1 MLTHLSLFSGVGG
14 IDLAAE
20 WAGFT
25 TVGQCEWADYPTAVL
40 ERHWPDVPRWRD
52 IRTLTKEDFS
62 ARTGLETVKLVS
74 GGFPCQPFSVAG
86 KREGE
91 DDDRYLWPEM
101 LRVIRELRPDYVLGE
116 NVVGILSI
124 AGRQVCEDLERE
136 GYDVAVFDYEAAAV
150 GAPHRRARV
159 FFVGH
164 RRDVEDA
171 RRTLRQGESVR
182 AEPETANGRRIA
194 AHAERSGEQST
205 SLGHTEHDGY
215 VAGTITGQT
224 DGNARTGKERSESAV
239 EPAGA
244 SRPDDTENVADT
256 DGRTGDAR
264 NVTESRETEQ
274 SESRTNSAGK
284 WRNVADTNGSR
295 LQKARTELETA
306 RTERDGEG
314 DVANTNVER
323 RQEIGDEAGNTEER
337 QGAWKPVTTNGASDT
352 ERQPQ
357 SGLGRVTDGLPA
369 GLDAHRWPAM
379 LGQEQHGWE
388 PPRVSVGA
396 KDRANRLKCLGN
408 SVVPQQVYPILRAI
422 ATVELEQEESL
433 CNQN

>member
-136 GYDVAVFDYEAAAV
+136 GYDVAVFDYEAASV

-164 RRDVEDA
+164 RRDVENA
-171 RRTLRQGESVR
+171 RCALRQGGVVEREDESEAR
-182 AEPETANGRRIA
+182 RRNADLDKRSSGSCEPLADANGRA
-194 AHAERSGEQST
+194 
-205 SLGHTEHDGY
+205 
-215 VAGTITGQT
+215 
-224 DGNARTGKERSESAV
+224 
-239 EPAGA
+239 
-244 SRPDDTENVADT
+244 
-256 DGRTGDAR
+256 GDAR

-379 LGQEQHGWE
+379 LGQEQHDWE

>member
-20 WAGFT
+20 WAGFV

-52 IRTLTKEDFS
+52 IRTLTKESFS
-62 ARTGLETVKLVS
+62 ERTGLETVKLVS

-101 LRVIRELRPDYVLGE
+101 LRVIKEIRPDYVLGE

-164 RRDVEDA
+164 RRDVENARCALRKGSVVEREDECELMGDA
-171 RRTLRQGESVR
+171 
-182 AEPETANGRRIA
+182 
-194 AHAERSGEQST
+194 
-205 SLGHTEHDGY
+205 EHDGH
-215 VAGTITGQT
+215 VAGTVAGQA

-239 EPAGA
+239 EPTRTG
-244 SRPDDTENVADT
+244 RPDDTENVADA
-256 DGRTGDAR
+256 D
-264 NVTESRETEQ
+264 
-274 SESRTNSAGK
+274 SERCG
-284 WRNVADTNGSR
+284 
-295 LQKARTELETA
+295 KAREHCGRSA
-306 RTERDGEG
+306 ERSSGEG
-314 DVANTNVER
+314 DVVNADVER
-323 RQEIGDEAGNTEER
+323 RQEVGDEARDVEEG
-337 QGAWKPVTTNGASDT
+337 QGTRKPIATNGVPDT
-352 ERQPQ
+352 ERQPEPM
-357 SGLGRVTDGLPA
+357 LGRGADGLPA

-379 LGQEQHGWE
+379 LGQPQHDWE

-408 SVVPQQVYPILRAI
+408 AVVPQQVYPILRAI
-422 ATVELEQEESL
+422 ATVVEEDKT
-433 CNQN
+433 